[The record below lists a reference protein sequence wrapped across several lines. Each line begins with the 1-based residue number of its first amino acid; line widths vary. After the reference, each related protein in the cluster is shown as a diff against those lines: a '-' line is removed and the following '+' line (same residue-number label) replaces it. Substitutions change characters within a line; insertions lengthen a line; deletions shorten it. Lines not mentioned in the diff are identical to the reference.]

1 MCPRCQRIFR
11 SPIGLVGPLRT
22 NCSTRT
28 APTVV
33 SPSTSPSLPMSLT
46 STGRPPEPSLPPSS
60 SSPSSFS
67 SSSSSSSSST
77 ASTSAA
83 VASGAHIHITN
94 NPDMPRNT
102 TTTTTTID
110 TSGENL
116 VYTCPR
122 FDRTFT
128 SHIGLVGH
136 LRIRRTETGGS
147 VPGAPTYTRRTR
159 LHCPHCTRT
168 FMYRMGLFGHMRAYE
183 YLP

>member
-1 MCPRCQRIFR
+1 MFFARVALNCR
-11 SPIGLVGPLRT
+11 SG
-22 NCSTRT
+22 NF
-28 APTVV
+28 
-33 SPSTSPSLPMSLT
+33 
-46 STGRPPEPSLPPSS
+46 GRGVYPEADH
-60 SSPSSFS
+60 
-67 SSSSSSSSST
+67 T
-77 ASTSAA
+77 T
-83 VASGAHIHITN
+83 TT
-94 NPDMPRNT
+94 T

-136 LRIRRTETGGS
+136 LQIRRTETGGS